1 MANERSF
8 ASLGAKLNDLNAAW
22 TDRLKDAETLRLAAR
37 YSTAITM
44 GLYALEIRLKVRIC
58 QKLDLPS
65 LPRPFEIHDLEGLLI
80 VGGLRKPLNMKN
92 ARHVKAN
99 WTKLKETAK
108 GLNELRYQS
117 GLAKNQQ
124 ESDDFFD
131 QLIDPND
138 GVLPWIS
145 TQN

>member
-1 MANERSF
+1 MAGERSF
-8 ASLGAKLNDLNAAW
+8 ASFGAKLNDLNAAW
-22 TDRLKDAETLRLAAR
+22 ADRLKDAEALRQAGR

-58 QKLDLPS
+58 QKLDLTS
-65 LPRPFEIHDLEGLLI
+65 LPKPFEIHDLEGLLV
-80 VGGLRKPLNMKN
+80 VGGLKKSLSTKN

-131 QLIDPND
+131 QRIDPNE